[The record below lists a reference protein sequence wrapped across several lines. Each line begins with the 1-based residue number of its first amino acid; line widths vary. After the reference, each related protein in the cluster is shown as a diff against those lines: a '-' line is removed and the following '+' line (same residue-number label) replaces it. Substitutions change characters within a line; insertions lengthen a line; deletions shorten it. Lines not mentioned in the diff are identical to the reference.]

1 MGVSTKIEIFSNL
14 SYPLD
19 NSHVRRFASKQL
31 QTVFFDNLPK
41 TVLEDYVYTRV
52 DNYDFTFNVTGKIQG
67 SQRWGYMRIKNLFDG
82 DRWYYCFVNKVE
94 YVDDNTVKVFGS
106 LDFYQTYVFDI
117 TILES
122 LVERQH
128 ERLYESNG
136 LPVLNTVD
144 EGLNY
149 GLEYVTRYASKVS
162 LSDLYYLVIVSTKEI
177 GDSGLQGGI
186 KYVGTPTPLYYYL
199 IPYDFT
205 TDKSIQVKW
214 ADSTRYVPNIYEIFK
229 LLQGDSEYVNSIV
242 SLYVTTFTGLNFQ
255 DNYSNGIIDLDN
267 QGDIYKGVRVS
278 KLSIEGTDNSLIEI
292 SNVKNFVARS
302 KTVAKKYENVP
313 NYFESKL
320 KMYPYTVIVLSD
332 MKGNQ
337 IEIKPEFLSGEDIVI
352 RFQGSVGNENKV
364 GYYLANYLSPSEA
377 REKILIDVSPN
388 NIPIVTEATADY
400 IQGNQNSIKAQKEL
414 ADSNRWVDIGSS
426 VVNAIPLMM
435 LPQTAPLGIA
445 QATTGIAQAE
455 NRRYNDLKMLNA
467 KKKDIDNIPP
477 NAQNMSGNT
486 AYEWGNGL
494 ERPWIYIKTVTD
506 EYEKKLSDFFHIY
519 GYQVNELRMPNLAT
533 RKYFNYVKCQSL
545 NVRSGLNREI
555 ILRFKAIFENGV
567 TLWHTDDIQNYDVV
581 NEVTS

>member
-1 MGVSTKIEIFSNL
+1 M
-14 SYPLD
+14 
-19 NSHVRRFASKQL
+19 
-31 QTVFFDNLPK
+31 
-41 TVLEDYVYTRV
+41 
-52 DNYDFTFNVTGKIQG
+52 
-67 SQRWGYMRIKNLFDG
+67 
-82 DRWYYCFVNKVE
+82 
-94 YVDDNTVKVFGS
+94 
-106 LDFYQTYVFDI
+106 
-117 TILES
+117 
-122 LVERQH
+122 
-128 ERLYESNG
+128 
-136 LPVLNTVD
+136 
-144 EGLNY
+144 
-149 GLEYVTRYASKVS
+149 
-162 LSDLYYLVIVSTKEI
+162 
-177 GDSGLQGGI
+177 
-186 KYVGTPTPLYYYL
+186 
-199 IPYDFT
+199 
-205 TDKSIQVKW
+205 
-214 ADSTRYVPNIYEIFK
+214 
-229 LLQGDSEYVNSIV
+229 
-242 SLYVTTFTGLNFQ
+242 
-255 DNYSNGIIDLDN
+255 
-267 QGDIYKGVRVS
+267 
-278 KLSIEGTDNSLIEI
+278 
-292 SNVKNFVARS
+292 
-302 KTVAKKYENVP
+302 
-313 NYFESKL
+313 
-320 KMYPYTVIVLSD
+320 IVLSD

-506 EYEKKLSDFFHIY
+506 EYEKKLSDFFHLY

-567 TLWHTDDIQNYDVV
+567 TLWHTDDIQNYNVV
-581 NEVTS
+581 NEVRS